1 MPGVIENNIGEVGIS
16 APPKDTKLSLY
27 RQEVPEYNDL
37 SDDQV
42 MEAEWKSNYSDVPY
56 EQFQEAFIKRYT
68 PPSGAIE
75 IFSNN
80 AQSALNSMT
89 SGLIGMQE
97 RITGEDLSGE
107 QEYFKQSEEKLLGN
121 EPEEINRPI
130 TENLGLIL
138 NHKWWA
144 KQLGGLAPW
153 IPLTAGGGAI
163 GAMAGAGLA
172 TATSAGTTA
181 TRLLQIA
188 GGAFAP
194 GISMSLVDAG
204 NVRQQVLTETGD
216 IDAANQAADENF
228 AMNVPVNLIGSAIQ
242 VGTLLKA
249 MKGGGIPIT
258 KSLIEKAI
266 GESAYGVTKSAVSM
280 STMLGMQTI
289 AANISMDHPWNEG
302 LADAA
307 VTGGILGAGMGGSF
321 IAMGKLGQH
330 AKGAIDKKAAKLGIP
345 DESGK
350 LVKPVESL
358 EGEIQPTPEELK
370 VAEDQ
375 LAQRKESIKNINP
388 ETIEE
393 QITSI
398 KEQLTTNADG
408 TRDRST
414 TARLG
419 LIEGKLEEMGKSRAD
434 VLTELSELYDN
445 SIVEMEHQR
454 EIVIIANKHKPNGAS
469 ETLDALA
476 NKPTENLK
484 VEEPDLTI
492 HKFSMQD
499 LVDQRKNVLPVE
511 DANTIAIRERIT
523 EGKSA
528 KDIAELYGVP
538 IEDVYKQASKDA
550 GLDYLNIQKV
560 NGKDKLILANDPVSG
575 NTVAIDVNDMSGFID
590 KAEKSRIA
598 HAEGEVTKQA
608 RIKAK
613 IEGARA
619 LETIKEVLPEDQNAH
634 LNVIFKAMAEVE
646 RMTPEEVIARMV
658 TDVKV
663 DKPAEGIIQKQ
674 VSERKTTGGETE
686 YKWENNYHP
695 DNPDFQ
701 QRVFWTAYQK
711 PDGRYMVGYSLEP
724 GGRSKTYWVEHGTGD
739 VKSKLG
745 KFGLSEGL
753 KQGEE
758 YVKGATQL
766 RANGEAILHLFTG
779 KLEGTKASDATT
791 VLHEMAHLGLRFL
804 SPEQRSIIEK
814 YFGGETSTWESKT
827 HETYADMFEKYMSSG
842 VAPNKELQPVFTRL
856 KEFFLKVYKGLT
868 DSKLNITLPEEI
880 KNVFDSMLDVKK
892 NEKLKDDYRQSHS
905 EFLSEHGER
914 MVDGKN
920 KIVGFFDNVKP
931 EDRDYFHNKF
941 REYGYKSEDMLN
953 GDIAYYLS
961 KDDKVDVAL
970 GRRYKESQ
978 GTITPQEVEMLARAR
993 GESYEVSRMKREAWI
1008 RNISKYEPPKESVGR
1023 PIKTSDITDTF
1034 EVPDQVKETFNFANQ
1049 DFSVRESSGESL
1061 RGPKSERVDISKSD
1075 NFLIKEAERVRVGD
1089 KDNPPNPELADAI
1102 TRIAKDQIDNP
1113 VDYIVPE
1120 QGFSPEH
1127 VNVIGEH
1134 FNRINQYTNAAV
1146 EIANATSLEART
1158 RLRELHQEHMDWMK
1172 SEEGQRVMDIVRL
1185 DPDSQGTYPFEPMTE
1200 KRRASIYD
1208 DLGISAVEG
1217 DKLPEAILEQ
1227 MLNNKNPILF
1237 QKTEGLPGDELQLKA
1252 IEVGKL
1258 IVDKKSGI
1266 DFKSYAKELGMTPE
1280 QIGRTFNKVYGFIGT
1295 RQMFARSD
1303 PFGVGR
1309 VYDLL
1314 THTREIIDGKAD
1326 AYKSDPRY
1334 IAYERKSEAHQ
1345 ERVESISILGTTY
1358 GVSDYKSINGKLSE
1372 PWKSKDWIH
1381 DSESKQMVKDG
1392 LITQEEAD
1400 AIKQRNNTA
1409 RDNYTARQKTSTVG
1423 KVFSENEVKKMG
1435 YTQEEYNDYKMFRDH
1450 VEHGWTDERGTH
1462 ESMLALKRKTA
1473 IFNGATPAEADAMY
1487 NLPGY
1492 HSLGR
1497 GDGKWSFFYKDPT
1510 STKGYTYTRFETAR
1524 DAENARRSMIEKGI
1538 VDASD
1543 PTSEVHEFQD
1553 AITKYGDRF
1562 DDHDLAQLIEA
1573 TGDFNA
1579 IEERMK
1585 SSVLSEQEKQNLS
1598 VEKEFANALMTEYKK
1613 RSFSTAHTI
1622 NRGNVPMIID
1632 AKSRLT
1638 EYNRI
1643 IASTTSGY
1651 GNSETKMQVSGL
1663 AAEMAREVP
1672 GESYSQSAN
1681 RRQMAKYVNQFIDEA
1696 TAVRDPLESK
1706 FFDKLRDIGFLGG
1719 LAFNTSNMIVN
1730 GVVQPLTC
1738 DLPEAHKWNRNVFG
1752 NGAKFLRAQ
1761 SEAMRIAFGGKLSE
1775 SFVRDYPDAP
1785 AALAQWHREGK
1796 IRASYIDAQVAPGS
1810 MPKMLG
1816 GESLRKAATAPQR
1829 VSESKNRIGSSLLGH
1844 MLGDDVI
1851 ASAKSNRA
1859 RADEL
1864 ANIAYISDKALEVIG
1879 LKKPAGERADFTEN
1893 MVRQLSNSMYDGTIS
1908 KSEANRVKV
1917 KFGGHFSDNVNFDYG
1932 KYNMPKFI
1940 SSAGWMAQ
1948 PLKAGFLFKGFTDS
1962 YIGFLVNHF
1971 AYLDPT
1977 KSAMQN
1983 LMSNPGHKL
1992 VTIAPL
1998 LALAGMTGLPFAN
2011 DIKTALKSAGITD
2024 VDRDLRELI
2033 GNNTYSDLVI
2043 KGLPGLLPKD
2053 VAPDLSRR
2061 MGVGDVLPQGLPQL
2075 DLAQGIG
2082 SLFLGAPASF
2092 IENFS
2097 IESVKDFASGNYT
2110 SAYQMMSPVF
2120 AKNIIKAITY
2130 QDKGLVTRKGKML
2143 LSPDEISAGE
2153 SVMQGIGFSSMHIT
2167 GAREFE
2173 ESMKYA
2179 TEARKGMVSGF
2190 NEKMARAIASGDQSE
2205 VQDVID
2211 NITHHNAGVSS
2222 PDQYYNYKKNLP
2234 AIKARYAEMTQESGM
2249 RRTPKSMRQTYQRT
2263 KSLYTGE

>member
-920 KIVGFFDNVKP
+920 KIVGFIENVKS
-931 EDRDYFHNKF
+931 EDREYLHNKLK
-941 REYGYKSEDMLN
+941 EYGNKSEDMLN

-1227 MLNNKNPILF
+1227 MLNNKNPILY
-1237 QKTEGLPGDELQLKA
+1237 QKTEGLPGDKEQLNFT
-1252 IEVGKL
+1252 EVGKL
-1258 IVDKKSGI
+1258 VTKGKKTI
-1266 DFKSYAKELGMTPE
+1266 DLESLAKEHGFTPE
-1280 QIGRTFNKVYGFIGT
+1280 QVSRNIGKAYRMIGMQ
-1295 RQMFARSD
+1295 QMIANAD
-1303 PFGVGR
+1303 PFGFGR
-1309 VYDLL
+1309 VYNLGTKLRETASGRASEFLERL
-1314 THTREIIDGKAD
+1314 TNFD
-1326 AYKSDPRY
+1326 
-1334 IAYERKSEAHQ
+1334 RKSEEHKA
-1345 ERVESISILGTTY
+1345 RVFKLCADGTTY

-1372 PWKSKDWIH
+1372 PWKSKDWIQ

-1392 LITQEEAD
+1392 LIAQEEAD

-1435 YTQEEYNDYKMFRDH
+1435 YSPEEYTDYKTF
-1450 VEHGWTDERGTH
+1450 VENMQGWTDKNDTFH
-1462 ESMLALKRKTA
+1462 EGITSLMKKSA
-1473 IFNGATPAEADAMY
+1473 IMNGASPANAEKTY
-1487 NLPGY
+1487 HLPGY
-1492 HSLGR
+1492 HPMGR
-1497 GDGKWSFFYKDPT
+1497 GSGKWMLEYKDPT
-1510 STKGYTYTRFETAR
+1510 SPSGYSSTRFMKISDANAAR
-1524 DAENARRSMIEKGI
+1524 ASMIEKGI
-1538 VDASD
+1538 INSADKV
-1543 PTSEVHEFQD
+1543 SEVHEVLD
-1553 AITKYGDRF
+1553 HITNYSKHLS
-1562 DDHDLAQLIEA
+1562 DHDLAQLIEEV
-1573 TGDFNA
+1573 GDFSS
-1579 IEERMK
+1579 IQDRMK
-1585 SSVLSEQEKQNLS
+1585 SDKLTELEKQDLMS
-1598 VEKEFANALMTEYKK
+1598 QHEFGQSLMTEWKK
-1613 RSFSTAHTI
+1613 RSYQTARTI
-1622 NRGNVPMIID
+1622 PRGNVGMIID
-1632 AKSRLT
+1632 PKSMMD
-1638 EYNRI
+1638 EYNTLVRT
-1643 IASTTSGY
+1643 TTSKFA
-1651 GNSETKMQVSGL
+1651 NSLGKAQINGMAS
-1663 AAEMAREVP
+1663 EMARTVE
-1672 GESYSQSAN
+1672 GESYSESAN
-1681 RRQMAKYVNQFIDEA
+1681 RRAMAKHVAQYIDDI
-1696 TAVRDPLESK
+1696 TRYTDPLESK

-1719 LAFNTSNMIVN
+1719 LAFNVSNGFVN
-1730 GVVQPLTC
+1730 GIAQPLTC
-1738 DLPEAHKWNRNVFG
+1738 DIPESHKWVKNVFS

-1761 SEAMRIAFGGKLSE
+1761 KNAVDITFGGKLSADM
-1775 SFVRDYPDAP
+1775 VRDYPGLP
-1785 AALAQWHREGK
+1785 AALNQWHNEGK
-1796 IRASYIDAQVAPGS
+1796 LNVSYLNEMVAQGS
-1810 MPKMLG
+1810 MP
-1816 GESLRKAATAPQR
+1816 ETLRKWATMPQSK
-1829 VSESKNRIGSSLLGH
+1829 SEGKNRIGSSMLGY

-1851 ASAKSNRA
+1851 ASAKGDRTRA
-1859 RADEL
+1859 KEIS
-1864 ANIAYISDKALEVIG
+1864 NIAYIPDKALETIAM
-1879 LKKPAGERADFTEN
+1879 KIPFGERGEFTEN
-1893 MVRQLSNSMYDGTIS
+1893 LVRQVENDLFNGRIS
-1908 KSEANRVKV
+1908 DSEAERIKI

-1932 KYNMPKFI
+1932 KFNRPNFI
-1940 SSAGWMAQ
+1940 TSAGILAN
-1948 PLKAGFLFKGFTDS
+1948 PLKSAFLFKGFTNS
-1962 YIGFLVNHF
+1962 YIGFLINHMT
-1971 AYLDPT
+1971 ALEPN
-1977 KSAMQN
+1977 KSVGYN
-1983 LMSNPGHKL
+1983 LTHNIGHKM
-1992 VTIAPL
+1992 VTLAPL
-1998 LALAGMTGLPFAN
+1998 LALSGMVGLPFAN